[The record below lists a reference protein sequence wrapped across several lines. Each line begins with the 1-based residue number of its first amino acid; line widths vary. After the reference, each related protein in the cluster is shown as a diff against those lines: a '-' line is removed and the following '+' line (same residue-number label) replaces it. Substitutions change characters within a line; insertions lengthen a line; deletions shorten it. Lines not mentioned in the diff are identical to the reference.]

1 MSIGKPIR
9 VLQVVPSMGHGGI
22 EHFLMNLYRAIDRER
37 VQFDFM
43 YRVAYDC
50 VFDEE
55 IRSLGGRI
63 FRCVDPD
70 RHPVRSRGFYRR
82 FFAEHPEVRAVHEHR
97 SGCDGF
103 LGAMREARRADV
115 PVRAFHSHN
124 SQKGWTRNPVKDVT
138 DAFNA
143 PRLDKIANMFIAC
156 SDVAADYLY
165 GRCPAARSA
174 CMVAPNAIDLRS
186 FAYDEKAGAEV
197 REDWGIS
204 VDTLVIGH
212 VGRFVPEKNQAFL
225 VEILASL
232 RGGGVDA
239 ELLLLGD
246 GPTRQDIA
254 AKAEGLSVTEH
265 VHFAGLQADTAPF
278 YSAMD
283 VFCMPSLFE
292 GLPVSCVEAQAAGL
306 PMVLSM
312 GVTRQADICGHAS
325 FLDLDQGVDPW
336 VLAIEAAVDDRRDA
350 NGALRVAGYDMVD
363 AARRFERLYTTGELW

>member
-22 EHFLMNLYRAIDRER
+22 EHFLMNLYRAIDREEI
-37 VQFDFM
+37 QFDFM

-70 RHPVRSRGFYRR
+70 RHPVRSQGFYRR

-103 LGAMREARRADV
+103 LGVMHEACRAEV
-115 PVRAFHSHN
+115 PVRAFHSHS

-143 PRLDKIANMFIAC
+143 PRLDRIANAFIAC

-165 GRCPAARSA
+165 GRCPAARNA
-174 CMVAPNAIDLRS
+174 CVVVPNAIDLCS
-186 FAYDEKAGAEV
+186 FAYDERVGARV
-197 REDWGIS
+197 REAWGIPVGS
-204 VDTLVIGH
+204 LVIGH

-225 VEILASL
+225 VEVLASL
-232 RGGGVDA
+232 HGRGVDA
-239 ELLLLGD
+239 ELVLLGD
-246 GPTRQDIA
+246 GPTRQGIA
-254 AKAEGLSVTEH
+254 AKAEGLSVADH
-265 VHFAGLQADTAPF
+265 VYFAGLQADTAPF

-292 GLPVSCVEAQAAGL
+292 GLPVACVEAQAAGL
-306 PMVLSM
+306 PMVLSTD
-312 GVTRQADICGHAS
+312 VTRQADICGRTF
-325 FLDLDQGVDPW
+325 FLGLDQGVDPW
-336 VLAIEAAVDDRRDA
+336 VSAIEAAVGDRCGA
-350 NGALRVAGYDMVD
+350 SGALRAAGYDIADV
-363 AARRFERLYTTGELW
+363 ARRFERLYTTGELR